1 MAQGYVLRPLKCNKC
16 HRNNEL
22 VTLLAGANG
31 MEFPAPAQVSTL
43 NPSLPQTPGL
53 NAQALACLQTL
64 AARYVWWKT
73 PEEAMLY
80 PDRVAA
86 QVMNLG
92 IFEDLTEMVGVTGE
106 DYLRRVLQ
114 QAEAGQLNA
123 RSWHYWHYR
132 LGLAEYGR
140 IPVPP
145 MPVRK
150 TA

>member
-1 MAQGYVLRPLKCNKC
+1 MAKGYVLRPLKCNKC
-16 HRNNEL
+16 RRNNEL
-22 VTLLAGANG
+22 VTLLARANG
-31 MEFPAPAQVSTL
+31 MEFPAPAQVSAS
-43 NPSLPQTPGL
+43 NPSPQTPGL
-53 NAQALACLQTL
+53 KAEALACLQML
-64 AARYVWWKT
+64 APRYVWWKT

-86 QVMNLG
+86 QVMTLG
-92 IFEDLTEMVGVTGE
+92 TFEDLTEMVEVTGE

-114 QAEAGQLNA
+114 QAEDGQLNA

-140 IPVPP
+140 ITVTP

-150 TA
+150 TE

>member
-1 MAQGYVLRPLKCNKC
+1 MM
-16 HRNNEL
+16 
-22 VTLLAGANG
+22 TGAHG
-31 MEFPAPAQVSTL
+31 MEAVK
-43 NPSLPQTPGL
+43 PQSHLTELGI
-53 NAQALACLQTL
+53 ACLRSL

-73 PEEAMLY
+73 PDEVMIF

-92 IFEDLTEMVGVTGE
+92 TFDDLTEMVEAVGE
-106 DYLRRVLQ
+106 EYLRGVLER
-114 QAEAGQLNA
+114 AEAGQLDA

-132 LGLAEYGR
+132 LGMAEYGKR
-140 IPVPP
+140 SVPP

>member
-1 MAQGYVLRPLKCNKC
+1 
-16 HRNNEL
+16 
-22 VTLLAGANG
+22 
-31 MEFPAPAQVSTL
+31 MEFSAPEREPLIGPSSPQVL
-43 NPSLPQTPGL
+43 
-53 NAQALACLQTL
+53 ALTEEALSCLQSL
-64 AARYVWWKT
+64 AVRYVWWKT

-80 PDRVAA
+80 PNRVAA

-92 IFEDLTEMVGVTGE
+92 TLEDAMQMIEATGE
-106 DYLRRVLQ
+106 EYLRWVLQ
-114 QAEAGQLNA
+114 RADAGQLNA

-145 MPVRK
+145 MPLRK

>member
-1 MAQGYVLRPLKCNKC
+1 M
-16 HRNNEL
+16 
-22 VTLLAGANG
+22 VTGAHG
-31 MEFPAPAQVSTL
+31 MEAVK
-43 NPSLPQTPGL
+43 PQSFLSDCG
-53 NAQALACLQTL
+53 LACLRSL

-73 PEEAMLY
+73 PDEAMKF

-92 IFEDLTEMVGVTGE
+92 TFDDLTEMVEAVGE
-106 DYLRRVLQ
+106 DYLRGVLER
-114 QAEAGQLNA
+114 AEAGQLDA

-132 LGLAEYGR
+132 LGLAEYGSR
-140 IPVPP
+140 PVPP